1 MVFIGQGCSGPAHPH
16 PLETNMNENRLKFYL
31 ERRKQTDDW
40 CLRVVFDDEWHES
53 MSVKEWSKKPD
64 EKTVENTVQLVN
76 RSFEVLSR
84 YLGKAVVREMDTIR
98 QGILQDKIIGG
109 K

>member
-1 MVFIGQGCSGPAHPH
+1 
-16 PLETNMNENRLKFYL
+16 MNEDRLKFYL
-31 ERRKQTDDW
+31 ERRKQFGDW
-40 CLRVVFDDEWHES
+40 CLRVVFDDEWHNS
-53 MSVKEWSKKPD
+53 MVVTEWSKKPD

-84 YLGKAVVREMDTIR
+84 YLGKAVAREMDTLR
-98 QGILQDKIIGG
+98 QGMLQSGIIGD

>member
-1 MVFIGQGCSGPAHPH
+1 
-16 PLETNMNENRLKFYL
+16 MNKNRLKFYL

-64 EKTVENTVQLVN
+64 ENTVENTVQLVN

-84 YLGKAVVREMDTIR
+84 YLGKAVAREMDALR
-98 QGILQDKIIGG
+98 QGMLQSGIIGD

>member
-1 MVFIGQGCSGPAHPH
+1 
-16 PLETNMNENRLKFYL
+16 MNKNRLKFYL

-53 MSVKEWSKKPD
+53 MSVKEWSKKPT
-64 EKTVENTVQLVN
+64 ENTVENTIQLVN
-76 RSFEVLSR
+76 RSFEILSR
-84 YLGKAVVREMDTIR
+84 YLGKAVAREMDTLR
-98 QGILQDKIIGG
+98 QGMLQSGIIGD

>member
-1 MVFIGQGCSGPAHPH
+1 
-16 PLETNMNENRLKFYL
+16 MNENRLKFYL

-53 MSVKEWSKKPD
+53 MSVKEWSKKPT
-64 EKTVENTVQLVN
+64 ENTVENTVQLVN

-84 YLGKAVVREMDTIR
+84 YLGKAVAREMDALR
-98 QGILQDKIIGG
+98 QGMLQSKIIGDE
-109 K
+109 